1 MWCNNS
7 KMQLQTVATK
17 SNSFLF
23 IYFLYLRYTTILY
36 IISEE
41 IYVLFAFNIS
51 EICRSRKLIYS

>member
-23 IYFLYLRYTTILY
+23 IYILYLSCTTILY
-36 IISEE
+36 IKSEE
-41 IYVLFAFNIS
+41 IYVLFAFDIS
-51 EICRSRKLIYS
+51 EICRNRKFICS

>member
-1 MWCNNS
+1 MWRNNS

-23 IYFLYLRYTTILY
+23 IYILYLRCTTILC

-41 IYVLFAFNIS
+41 IYI
-51 EICRSRKLIYS
+51 